1 MRRRV
6 TEAIFQGPGPAVS
19 RDPFSIKDRW
29 DQPSRVGMDWAPG
42 WKLTPRVRNSC
53 DPVISH
59 QETPTLFFLQPGNE
73 VTGHSEGQL
82 VTGPRYNIYLELAA
96 LSPSKRD

>member
-1 MRRRV
+1 M
-6 TEAIFQGPGPAVS
+6 TEAIFQGPVPAVS
-19 RDPFSIKDRW
+19 RDSFSIKDRW

-53 DPVISH
+53 DPVIAH
-59 QETPTLFFLQPGNE
+59 QETATLFFLQPGNE

-82 VTGPRYNIYLELAA
+82 VTAPLHNIYLELAA
-96 LSPSKRD
+96 LSPSKRG